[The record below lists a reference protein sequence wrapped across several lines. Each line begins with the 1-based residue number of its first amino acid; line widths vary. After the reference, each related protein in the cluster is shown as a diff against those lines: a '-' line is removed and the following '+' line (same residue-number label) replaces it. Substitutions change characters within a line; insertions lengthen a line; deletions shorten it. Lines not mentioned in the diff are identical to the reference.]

1 MKVITTILVV
11 AFLIITG
18 AMIFLIKKGV
28 SLRPSTLITPS
39 EISAN
44 LQNVSHGVAY
54 RLFPDFQSY
63 DLFVVGVPADNAEL
77 QQIARDIKVQA
88 EALLKQPIHE
98 AASKT
103 DLQNC
108 LKPCWVTA
116 TPEEAQELT
125 AGNPYIEQTVLPLNR
140 NYLTLTLT
148 DFTDYDHSII
158 PQCEDEKRLDFP
170 CLKALS
176 IQEAQRK
183 MKDPKKRYFFLRQ
196 YRDHEYFLFIQK
208 GA

>member
-18 AMIFLIKKGV
+18 AMISLIKRGV

-39 EISAN
+39 EVSAN
-44 LQNVSHGVAY
+44 LQNISHGVAY

-77 QQIARDIKVQA
+77 QQIAKDIKAQA

-98 AASKT
+98 AAGKA

-108 LKPCWVTA
+108 AKPCWVTV
-116 TPEEAQELT
+116 TPDEAQELT
-125 AGNPYIEQTVLPLNR
+125 PGNPYIEQTVLPLNR

-148 DFTDYDHSII
+148 EFTDYDHGII
-158 PQCEDEKRLDFP
+158 SQCENEKRLDFP

-196 YRDHEYFLFIQK
+196 YRDHEHFLFIQK